1 MLPDG
6 TPNVTSSWGTARLWC
21 NALPVRHQSEF
32 IKHGWKRQKI
42 DRGYIT
48 VVESEK
54 KLTFRVL
61 TLHQSQ
67 KSPTK
72 STPVLT
78 SKINW
83 SFNSVWSRWKSN
95 PDWKAQRYIR
105 YLCTPVGH
113 TFKQQWPQYSRRTHV
128 ETTVIKINLWNG
140 GFCSGKG

>member
-6 TPNVTSSWGTARLWC
+6 TPNVTSSWGTTRLWC
-21 NALPVRHQSEF
+21 NNALPARHQSEF
-32 IKHGWKRQKI
+32 NKHGWNGQNI
-42 DRGYIT
+42 DRGDIT

-67 KSPTK
+67 KSRTK

-83 SFNSVWSRWKSN
+83 SFNSVWSGWKSN
-95 PDWKAQRYIR
+95 PDWTAQRYIR
-105 YLCTPVGH
+105 YLCTPL
-113 TFKQQWPQYSRRTHV
+113 SDTHRNNSDKDKFTNWGDSV
-128 ETTVIKINLWNG
+128 QEKD
-140 GFCSGKG
+140 KGTRARIALQ